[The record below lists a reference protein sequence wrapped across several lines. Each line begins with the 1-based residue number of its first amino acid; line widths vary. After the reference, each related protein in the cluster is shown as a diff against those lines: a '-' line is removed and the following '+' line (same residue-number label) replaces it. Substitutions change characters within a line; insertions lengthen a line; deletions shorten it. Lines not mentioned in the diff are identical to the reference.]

1 MIPWGRGDLVVPG
14 TNKVAPSWI
23 GAAGRSARKSVRK
36 QAGTGKP
43 EGLEDSQA
51 FFFILYPA
59 SRIMYHSATMNTWRF
74 LDTGPNTGAF
84 NMALDEKLL
93 AQAAAGEAV
102 PVLRLYTWD
111 PPALSLGRFQKIET
125 DVNKDTSRKLG
136 IDIVRRVTG
145 GRAVLHNHELTY
157 SVVARTDDPLFP
169 GNVLGAYK
177 VIAAGLLAG
186 LGNLGIHAEMVSRS
200 GRHAHLVKKNSKD
213 PACFSSPSWYEILVN
228 GKKIIGSA
236 QRRVPGAFLQHGSIL
251 MAYDPVLEASV
262 ISGSSADHAVTSIQ
276 EALGKAVPLE
286 DVKQAFLK
294 GFSTALGVI
303 FSKKEVLQ
311 PF

>member
-1 MIPWGRGDLVVPG
+1 
-14 TNKVAPSWI
+14 
-23 GAAGRSARKSVRK
+23 
-36 QAGTGKP
+36 
-43 EGLEDSQA
+43 
-51 FFFILYPA
+51 
-59 SRIMYHSATMNTWRF
+59 MNTWRF
-74 LDTGPNTGAF
+74 LDSGPNAGAD
-84 NMALDEKLL
+84 NMATDEKLL
-93 AQAAAGEAV
+93 TQAAAGEAI
-102 PVLRLYTWD
+102 PTFRFYTWD

-125 DVNKDTSRKLG
+125 DVNKDTCRKLG

-169 GNVLGAYK
+169 GNVLGTYK

-236 QRRVPGAFLQHGSIL
+236 QRRIPGAFLQHGSIL
-251 MAYDPVLEASV
+251 VAYDPVLEASV
-262 ISGSSADHAVTSIQ
+262 ISGSGAGNAVTSIQ
-276 EALGKAVPLE
+276 EALGRAVPLE

-303 FSKKEVLQ
+303 FS
-311 PF
+311 